1 MAGGPAS
8 GGARDGVIKSVNDT
22 NVWIAGINWDRGA
35 GYEIRLHWEAGR
47 FQHFISAEILY
58 EIIRVLREVFE
69 YPDEKLY
76 DWYWLLLAGS
86 VFVVPR
92 VVINVIQEDPDDNK
106 FIACAVEGRVD
117 YIVSEDKDL
126 QRLKKYDSITVLGKH
141 EFLKVLE
148 AQKTA
153 G

>member
-1 MAGGPAS
+1 M
-8 GGARDGVIKSVNDT
+8 IKSVNDT

-35 GYEIRLHWEAGR
+35 GYQIRLHWEAGR

-58 EIIRVLREVFE
+58 EIIGVLREVFE

-92 VVINVIQEDPDDNK
+92 VIINVIQKDPEDNK
-106 FIACAVEGRVD
+106 FLACAIEGSTD
-117 YIVSEDKDL
+117 YIVSEDHDL
-126 QRLKKYDSITVLGKH
+126 RRLGKYDSIVVLRKH
-141 EFLKVLE
+141 EFLQVLE
-148 AQKTA
+148 AQE
-153 G
+153 

>member
-1 MAGGPAS
+1 M
-8 GGARDGVIKSVNDT
+8 IKSVNDT
-22 NVWIAGINWDRGA
+22 NIGIAGINWDRGA
-35 GYEIRLHWEAGR
+35 GYQIRLHWEAGR

-92 VVINVIQEDPDDNK
+92 VIINVIQEDPDDNK
-106 FIACAVEGRVD
+106 FLACAVEGSTD
-117 YIVSEDKDL
+117 YIVSEDHDL
-126 QRLKKYDSITVLGKH
+126 RRLGKYDSIIVLRKQ
-141 EFLKVLE
+141 EFLQVLE
-148 AQKTA
+148 TEE
-153 G
+153 